1 MYCNIES
8 AEHKLMHGLCNCPFS
23 ICGKQKRMKTVET
36 KLILPGESTFLPEE
50 EYGYTA
56 DNEYAVSISSSG
68 GEFSFALRLSALP
81 VPKTRRWT
89 ERDEDKL
96 RMGEMLA
103 GMLSFRAVSEGRTA
117 GIVIAERTKWNNSVY
132 LEKLHVS
139 KSFRNLGV
147 GRGLIR
153 AVETSAVSQGAEKLC
168 LETQNTNSSAVN
180 FYMKCGF
187 EITGLDTAL
196 YSGDECKGE
205 TAVFMTKQLK

>member
-1 MYCNIES
+1 MPLFN
-8 AEHKLMHGLCNCPFS
+8 L
-23 ICGKQKRMKTVET
+23 RET
-36 KLILPGESTFLPEE
+36 RSNENGRNRLILPGESTFLPGE

-96 RMGEMLA
+96 KMGEMLA
-103 GMLSFRAVSEGRTA
+103 GMLSCRAVSEGRTA
-117 GIVIAERTKWNNSVY
+117 GIVIAERRKWNNSVFV
-132 LEKLHVS
+132 EKLHVS
-139 KSFRNLGV
+139 KSFRNRGV
-147 GRGLIR
+147 GRELIR
-153 AVETSAVSQGAEKLC
+153 AVETSAVLQGAEKIS
-168 LETQNTNSSAVN
+168 LETQNTNPAAVN

-196 YSGDECKGE
+196 YSGDECMGE